1 MRYRQCPCG
10 QSVEARFT
18 VCPTCKSDLS
28 STPLLFKTGA
38 PSVSSSG
45 RPTVDSFARL
55 PDDDPQPEPA
65 SVGTVE
71 TAEESP
77 AESGTWYYMSD
88 GHMVGPCEIEELQTA
103 LAVGVLP
110 ANTIVW
116 APGMADWQ
124 PIGDVVNISEI
135 APLAAAE
142 TDVSFGSE
150 EDIDEPAAPAYA
162 MSAGAASAV
171 AEMADENPIAQHAI
185 DKAEE
190 AAARDTEAY
199 AVIAAL
205 GDTGP
210 HPWRRWFARIVD
222 MTIASFVLGIVI
234 GILSPNSTIFNSNFG
249 ATILML
255 LVWAAAE
262 PFVLVHFENTPGKA
276 LLNTHLRTHE
286 GRSLTLEQAV
296 HRSLRVWFFG
306 LAGGLPLISLFTMA
320 AARTKLIREGST
332 SWDREGGIVVAH
344 GEIGPGRVA
353 GIAVFLCF
361 YFLLSVV
368 GSLL

>member
-1 MRYRQCPCG
+1 MRYRKCPCG
-10 QSVEARFT
+10 QTVEARFT

-28 STPLLFKTGA
+28 SSPLLFRTTGA
-38 PSVSSSG
+38 PSVTTSG
-45 RPTVDSFARL
+45 RPLPDNFARL
-55 PDDDPQPEPA
+55 PDSDPQPVPE
-65 SVGTVE
+65 SSVE
-71 TAEESP
+71 TAPESP

-88 GHMVGPCEIEELQTA
+88 GHMVGPCEMEELQTA

-110 ANTIVW
+110 ADTIVW
-116 APGMADWQ
+116 APGMTDWQ

-142 TDVSFGSE
+142 TEVSFGSE
-150 EDIDEPAAPAYA
+150 EAIDEPATPAYA
-162 MSAGAASAV
+162 MSVGAASAV

-185 DKAEE
+185 EKAE
-190 AAARDTEAY
+190 AAAAMDTEAY

-210 HPWRRWFARIVD
+210 HPWRRWFARLVD
-222 MTIASFVLGIVI
+222 MTAASFVLGIVI
-234 GILSPNSTIFNSNFG
+234 GIFAPNSTIFNSNIG
-249 ATILML
+249 STILML

-276 LLNTHLRTHE
+276 LLNMHLRTQE

-320 AARTKLIREGST
+320 AARKKLVQEGST

-361 YFLLSVV
+361 YFLVSVV
-368 GSLL
+368 GSFL